1 MRSSNPS
8 ASVFWKSEAEGAPS
22 PKHHDVQPDWRVR
35 CHFYEHS
42 KGMLYRNQPF
52 NIHTTI
58 LLMQADEW
66 QLSSGSCRSPDS
78 RQRRQCSNYGRSQP
92 AIGLHRTQPVPII
105 HSPQKLHYS
114 GLFRTVPAPSP
125 KVDAPPHL
133 TDRGITRLS
142 TDTIAWLLLYFHQ
155 LLRGYTKHMPG

>member
-1 MRSSNPS
+1 MCISSNAKGQGLVDS
-8 ASVFWKSEAEGAPS
+8 CLLGNSYLESVPRSHYGDKAVVPGYRGPG
-22 PKHHDVQPDWRVR
+22 WRGVPVR
-35 CHFYEHS
+35 RLTAIF
-42 KGMLYRNQPF
+42 G
-52 NIHTTI
+52 HTGTTSVG
-58 LLMQADEW
+58 Q
-66 QLSSGSCRSPDS
+66 QCR
-78 RQRRQCSNYGRSQP
+78 NYGRSQP